1 MSRNG
6 AVLIVAIAINFAA
19 IPLGAQFDGPTVRG
33 FTWGASIAEVSENRN
48 VALVDDELGVT
59 DKLTES
65 DLIGLV
71 PVSVEY
77 NFYKDALYEI
87 QIETS
92 IKGDPDALERVF
104 WDWKDMLVEKY
115 GPFASESR
123 RPETGPIYFHICE
136 WMQSA
141 HVPEMDLC
149 RNVLNGQTIVVRIRY
164 IDPDLYF
171 GVQRLIEREIAEE
184 NREKY

>member
-6 AVLIVAIAINFAA
+6 AVIALAIPIIFAA
-19 IPLGAQFDGPTVRG
+19 ISWGAQLDGPNVRG
-33 FTWGASIAEVSENRN
+33 VAWGASIAEVSKNRN
-48 VALVDDELGVT
+48 VSRVDDELGVT
-59 DKLTES
+59 DKLTET

-77 NFYKDALYEI
+77 NFFKDALYEI

-104 WDWKDMLVEKY
+104 WDWRDMLVEKY
-115 GPFASESR
+115 GPFASEGRS
-123 RPETGPIYFHICE
+123 PETGPIYFHICD
-136 WMQSA
+136 WMQST
-141 HVPEMDLC
+141 HVPEMDLS

-171 GVQRLIEREIAEE
+171 DVQRLIERKIAEE